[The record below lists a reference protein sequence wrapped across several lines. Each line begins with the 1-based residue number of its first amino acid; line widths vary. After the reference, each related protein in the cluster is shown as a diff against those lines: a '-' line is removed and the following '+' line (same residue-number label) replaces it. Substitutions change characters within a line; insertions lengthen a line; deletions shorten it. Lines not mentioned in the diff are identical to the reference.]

1 MTEYREGIRTVCRK
15 HGYIRLLLAL
25 VVLAACGIAWS
36 SPAEAETPAWVE
48 AAHGSPDRV
57 LRAWADLTA
66 GRGGVAPTIGLE
78 YGRELGRFAF
88 YGIGTIEVFDRV
100 SLAVGAG
107 VRYALTEATEVGFET
122 SFSRTSSHV
131 WGSLE
136 LDDRLRIGI
145 EKGLQ
150 GRYDAFSA
158 TYSLTDSF
166 DVSVFV
172 GSNQTYWVRISVN
185 L

>member
-1 MTEYREGIRTVCRK
+1 MTESREGIRSVCRK
-15 HGYIRLLLAL
+15 QRYVRLLLAL
-25 VVLAACGIAWS
+25 VALAACSMAWT
-36 SPAEAETPAWVE
+36 SPVEAETPAWVE

-57 LRAWADLTA
+57 LRAWADLSA
-66 GRGGVAPTIGLE
+66 GPGGVAPTIGLE
-78 YGRELGRFAF
+78 YGRELGRFAL
-88 YGIGTIEVFDRV
+88 YGIGMIEIFDTV

-107 VRYALTEATEVGFET
+107 VRYALTDALAVGFET
-122 SFSRTSSHV
+122 SFSRTRSHV
-131 WGSLE
+131 WGSLKIG
-136 LDDRLRIGI
+136 DRLQIGV

-158 TYSLTDSF
+158 TYSLTDSL

-172 GSNQTYWVRISVN
+172 GSNQTYWARISVS